1 MMTIESLKLTKE
13 NTQVVAEKRRGKP
26 KYGWGCTLKSSSYD
40 EYRRERKQSGFFL
53 QDGWMLPSSAE
64 VSAEILRIH
73 GFTEASAIL
82 SARGYTASRYGP
94 NHGRIPS
101 SGRLILPDESD
112 TVETLCAKYLA
123 LPCTAEAHN
132 FNL

>member
-13 NTQVVAEKRRGKP
+13 NTKVVAEKRRGKP
-26 KYGWGCTLKSSSYD
+26 KYGWGCTLKSFAYD
-40 EYRRERKQSGFFL
+40 EYRRERRQSGFF
-53 QDGWMLPSSAE
+53 QRDGWMLPSSAE
-64 VSAEILRIH
+64 VSSEILRIH

-82 SARGYTASRYGP
+82 SARAYTASVKGENY
-94 NHGRIPS
+94 GRIPV
-101 SGRLILPDESD
+101 SGELILPDEND

-132 FNL
+132 YKS